1 MSGKLQAASYKLE
14 AVRLQLEAFWPILPV
29 DGIVL
34 YRLPILTQKKLSA
47 VVVCYRDEGNIR
59 ALYERLKNVL
69 SGITPDWEVLYVND
83 CSPDNSEKILRELSA
98 SDLRLTVI
106 NQSRNFGA
114 QAAFTAGMV
123 HSLGD
128 AVVLMDGDLQDPPE
142 LIPSFV
148 EKWLQGHDVVYGI
161 RRKRERSMSKLNQWL
176 YHRFYVL
183 FNRLSYVKM
192 PMDAGEFS
200 LIDRKAVDWMN
211 SLPERDRLMRGLRAW
226 VGFRQTGVEY
236 VRPERFSGP
245 STNSFFKNLR
255 WARKAIFSFSYVPLE
270 WVSYLAATVML
281 LSLVA
286 MLFYIVT
293 FFLFPNVPHGI
304 TTVFV
309 LVLFLGSIQLL
320 SISIIAEYIGRIFEE
335 TKQRPRYIT
344 REILNDHRK

>member
-1 MSGKLQAASYKLE
+1 M
-14 AVRLQLEAFWPILPV
+14 
-29 DGIVL
+29 
-34 YRLPILTQKKLSA
+34 LTQKKLSA

-59 ALYERLKNVL
+59 ALYERLSKVL
-69 SGITPDWEVLYVND
+69 SGITPDFEIIYVND
-83 CSPDNSEKILRELSA
+83 CSPDGSEPILRDLA
-98 SDLRLTVI
+98 SKDQRLTVI
-106 NQSRNFGA
+106 SQSRNFGA

-123 HSLGD
+123 QALGD
-128 AVVLMDGDLQDPPE
+128 AVILMDGDLQDPPE
-142 LIPSFV
+142 LITQFV
-148 EKWLQGHDVVYGI
+148 EKWLKGSEVVYGI

-176 YHRFYVL
+176 YHQFYVL

-226 VGFRQTGVEY
+226 VGFKQTGVEY

-270 WVSYLAATVML
+270 WVSYLAAAVML
-281 LSLVA
+281 ISLIG
-286 MLFYIVT
+286 MLIYIVS
-293 FFLFPNVPHGI
+293 FFMFPNVPRGI

-309 LVLFLGSIQLL
+309 LVLFLGSVQLL
-320 SISIIAEYIGRIFEE
+320 SVSIIAEYIGRIFEE

-344 REILNDHRK
+344 REIINDHRKKL